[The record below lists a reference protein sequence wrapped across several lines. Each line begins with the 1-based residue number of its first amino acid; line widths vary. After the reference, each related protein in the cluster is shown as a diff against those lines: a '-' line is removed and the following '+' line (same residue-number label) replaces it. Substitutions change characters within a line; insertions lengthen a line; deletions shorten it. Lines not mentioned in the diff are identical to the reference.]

1 MKRISLFAFILSC
14 AAAFGSF
21 ESVVISPA
29 SVAIGNISGFKN
41 GDIMVPFTGFKKV
54 TVTGNYMIPFGFTEL
69 AMQEAAVSFRLKNI
83 PLIVSGT
90 NFGNTDY
97 RENSFSAAAGIYT
110 FEGITIIPGLSY
122 YSLDDVLGSK
132 SSFGA
137 DLTASYMF
145 SEILSA
151 VVSVQNIYALET
163 DEIDIPMTM
172 HFNFHYK
179 APAGFNVYTGAEKD
193 DKNDAILKTGL
204 EYAPFEF
211 FSVSAGYN
219 FDPELITAGLSIAYS
234 GFIFSY
240 GMSYH
245 FDLGESHSAGIVY
258 EF

>member
-1 MKRISLFAFILSC
+1 MKRIFLFAFLISC
-14 AAAFGSF
+14 AAAFASF

-41 GDIMVPFTGFKKV
+41 GDIMVPFTEYDKV
-54 TVTGNYMIPFGFTEL
+54 TVTGNYMIPFGFSEL
-69 AMQEAAVSFRLKNI
+69 SLQEAAVAFRIKKI
-83 PLIVSGT
+83 PVIVSGT
-90 NFGNTDY
+90 NFGNSDY
-97 RENSFSAAAGIYT
+97 RENSFSAAAGIYA
-110 FEGITIIPGLSY
+110 FEGISIIPGLSY
-122 YSLDDVLGSK
+122 YSLDDVLGRK

-137 DLTASYMF
+137 DITASYRF
-145 SEILSA
+145 SGALSA

-172 HFNFHYK
+172 HFNFHYE
-179 APAGFNVYTGAEKD
+179 AQAGFNVYAGAEKD

-211 FSVSAGYN
+211 FSISAGYN
-219 FDPELITAGLSIAYS
+219 FDPELITAGFSIAYS